1 MSIAAM
7 TELETIERVILARML
22 FPATPQKARDDV
34 GKLAAARLAPGE
46 WAAEFESRWRRLVES
61 ELLRPKPGRKPG
73 KSFELTEEGRRQ
85 ALAFLQLDEPPA
97 RFNWATVQSFCLL
110 PLAMN
115 LRPGSCEAEQLKKA
129 AQLKLAIVARA
140 KDLTLPAGAK
150 AKQALAALAWKL
162 IGVESGADF
171 TAENVIQQLVF
182 RQKPARKL
190 SADQVAAALAAAAV
204 GARSN
209 TLAELRLSAVRHWLL
224 QSNGRDT
231 APAESKKLATFAAQ
245 VLAAARQIPAA
256 WRFGENKAFISHIWR
271 QWRGETAG
279 DGLALDDFKARLVA
293 ANREGL
299 VRLSRADLVEA
310 MDPADVAESATVYE
324 NALFHFIRL

>member
-7 TELETIERVILARML
+7 TDLETIERVILARML
-22 FPATPQKARDDV
+22 FPAAPQKARDDL

-46 WAAEFESRWRRLVES
+46 WIAKFESHWRRLVEA
-61 ELLRPKPGRKPG
+61 ELLRPKPGRKSA
-73 KSFELTEEGRRQ
+73 KSFELTDEGRRQ
-85 ALAFLQLDEPPA
+85 ALAFLQLDELPA
-97 RFNWATVQSFCLL
+97 RFNWASVQSACLL

-115 LRPGSCEAEQLKKA
+115 VRPGSREAEQLKKA
-129 AQLKLAIVARA
+129 APLKLAIVARS

-150 AKQALAALAWKL
+150 SKQALAALAWKL

-182 RQKPARKL
+182 RQSPARKL
-190 SADQVAAALAAAAV
+190 SADQVATALAAAAV
-204 GARSN
+204 KAR
-209 TLAELRLSAVRHWLL
+209 TKALPDLRLSAIRHWLL
-224 QSNGRDT
+224 HSNGCE
-231 APAESKKLATFAAQ
+231 AALAESNLAKFAAQ
-245 VLAAARQIPAA
+245 VIASARQIPADR
-256 WRFGENKAFISHIWR
+256 RFGENKAFISHVWR
-271 QWRGETAG
+271 QLGGEAAD
-279 DGLALDDFKARLVA
+279 DGLALDEFKTRLIA